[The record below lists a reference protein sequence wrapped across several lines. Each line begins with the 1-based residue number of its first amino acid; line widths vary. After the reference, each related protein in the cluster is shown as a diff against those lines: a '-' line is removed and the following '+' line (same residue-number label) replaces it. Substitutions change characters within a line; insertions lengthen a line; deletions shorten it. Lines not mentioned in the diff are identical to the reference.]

1 MARFEFKYL
10 RIYAC
15 FTALSKRNG
24 GIKPLSE
31 RTESALIWLF
41 DISLAGAAVIF
52 SRTVT
57 TQSPH
62 EISRM
67 VQVWQSIIMLK
78 MINGPTDTTVCL

>member
-1 MARFEFKYL
+1 MNLRQLLLFFVIQFMTFGCINKSTNDIIEVDTMAE
-10 RIYAC
+10 I
-15 FTALSKRNG
+15 
-24 GIKPLSE
+24 I
-31 RTESALIWLF
+31 F

-52 SRTVT
+52 SRTDT